1 MMTGRSSVSRSSTDL
16 KKLRKESRKSARR
29 AGKKISPV
37 ASDARESAAR
47 YAESTRDWAAPKVE
61 AARDWAAPHVEA
73 GATRVKDDVLPR
85 VAGAVSAALAASEPA
100 REEAK
105 TRGSAALAALKGEI
119 EAPKPK
125 KHRLRKLFLLAG
137 VVGAAVAG
145 WKAWVGQTNRQPE
158 PWATPIGTAS
168 RSGTGTGGSAGSSTG
183 TASIHTA
190 AAPVT
195 DDVGGASPDEALA
208 DQADEDAVSAEKS
221 TPGTSS
227 ATRPSTT
234 STTEKVPPK
243 AAKKA
248 KAEGEAGRTQARKT
262 T

>member
-1 MMTGRSSVSRSSTDL
+1 MSRSSTDL

-29 AGKKISPV
+29 AGKKMAPV
-37 ASDARESAAR
+37 ASDARESAVR
-47 YAESTRDWAAPKVE
+47 YAESTRDWAAPKVG

-73 GATRVKDDVLPR
+73 GATKVKDDVLPR
-85 VAGAVSAALAASEPA
+85 VAGAVTAALAASEPA

-125 KHRLRKLFLLAG
+125 RHRIRKLFLLAG

-168 RSGTGTGGSAGSSTG
+168 SAGTGTGGTAGSSTTG
-183 TASIHTA
+183 TTGMRTA
-190 AAPVT
+190 ATPVA
-195 DDVGGASPDEALA
+195 DDKAGASPDEALA
-208 DQADEDAVSAEKS
+208 DNADEDAVSAEKS
-221 TPGTSS
+221 TPDASS
-227 ATRPSTT
+227 ATRPATT

>member
-1 MMTGRSSVSRSSTDL
+1 MSRSTTDL

-29 AGKKISPV
+29 AGKKMAPV

-47 YAESTRDWAAPKVE
+47 YAESTRDWAAPKGG
-61 AARDWAAPHVEA
+61 AAREWAAPHVEA

-85 VAGAVSAALAASEPA
+85 VAGAVTAALVASEPA

-125 KHRLRKLFLLAG
+125 KHRVRKLFLLAS

-145 WKAWVGQTNRQPE
+145 WKAWVGQTDRQPE

-168 RSGTGTGGSAGSSTG
+168 SAGAGTGGTAGSTAGTG
-183 TASIHTA
+183 MRTAPS
-190 AAPVT
+190 PVT
-195 DDVGGASPDEALA
+195 DDAAGASPDEALA
-208 DQADEDAVSAEKS
+208 DQAEEDAVSAEKS
-221 TPGTSS
+221 TPGANS
-227 ATRPSTT
+227 ASLPST

-262 T
+262 TS